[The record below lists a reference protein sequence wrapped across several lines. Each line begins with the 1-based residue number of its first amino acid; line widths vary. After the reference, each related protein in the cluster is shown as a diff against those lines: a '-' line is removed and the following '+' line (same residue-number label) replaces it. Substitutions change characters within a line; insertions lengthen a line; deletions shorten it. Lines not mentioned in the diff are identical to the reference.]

1 MQLPSVS
8 SQVENAAMGT
18 SGVKSRSKITEMQR
32 QRRLTFSLTIRSF
45 GTLVFYVFPVLL
57 ARLMAG
63 GKFYCLGGMDGQGV
77 TSYWA

>member
-1 MQLPSVS
+1 
-8 SQVENAAMGT
+8 MGT
-18 SGVKSRSKITEMQR
+18 NGIKSRSKITEMQR
-32 QRRLTFSLTIRSF
+32 QRRLTLTLTLRSF

-63 GKFYCLGGMDGQGV
+63 SELLLVFVFGGGMDGQGV